1 MDEVTKKWGNL
12 SLTEREVTE
21 HDLQD
26 TPRVEGAAIVA
37 KFFTKRRVN
46 LGAVAN
52 TLKSAWRTDLSFEF
66 RDLGENKA
74 IVLFEDETDMIR
86 VLTNGPWSFDK
97 YLLAVHKLGEEEQI
111 QDISFDMVS
120 FWVQLHDIPARRMT
134 KETGERI
141 GRTLGE
147 IEEVD
152 IPETA
157 NLLGKYIRVRVKVDT
172 TQPLCRGRLVK
183 FGGPTPVWVSCKYE
197 RLPIFC
203 YWCGKLNHDEK
214 DCGIWLR
221 SRGTVQ
227 AHDQQY
233 GAWLRAKPENL
244 QRPQRVQV
252 DNSNN
257 REKGKASSSGIKP
270 MEIST
275 TKEADRNRN
284 DKETSGRME
293 VEITVETDEAKRRQ
307 HETSTIPQYPET
319 SMSVGMG
326 DKGDMT
332 LAGNDEKLGRNV
344 IGTADI
350 LGLLTKT
357 EDTKRARECVEVK
370 GSKVDVVAPVS
381 SDPKGAGLNP
391 GEENKVGST
400 MGLDTHVT
408 AEKEGLTIGPLKAAS
423 TNWPDQGKQKEPENN
438 ITQKAPRQNRK
449 HMQAGVS
456 CADGLESKE
465 NEGFSSKITKG
476 TWKRINRE
484 ASTTVAMEG
493 RSMEEGPKRKSLPT
507 HGEADQNKMQ
517 DKRAKL
523 DTEEVLGKVFKKLL
537 GSAEVARQ
545 PRRGQ

>member
-12 SLTEREVTE
+12 SLTEREVIE

-26 TPRVEGAAIVA
+26 TAWVEGVAIVA
-37 KFFTKRRVN
+37 KFFTKRKVN

-52 TLKSAWRTDLSFEF
+52 TLKSAWRTDLSFEV

-74 IVLFEDETDMIR
+74 VVLFEDETDMIR
-86 VLTNGPWSFDK
+86 VLTNGPWSFEK

-111 QDISFDMVS
+111 QNISFDMVS

-152 IPETA
+152 IPKTA

-197 RLPIFC
+197 RLSIFC

-252 DNSNN
+252 NNSNN
-257 REKGKASSSGIKP
+257 REKGKASSSGTKP

-275 TKEADRNRN
+275 TKEGGRSRNE
-284 DKETSGRME
+284 KEEAGRME
-293 VEITVETDEAKRRQ
+293 VEIMAETEEAKRRQ
-307 HETSTIPQYPET
+307 HETNNTPQNPGT

-326 DKGDMT
+326 DIIDKT
-332 LAGNDEKLGRNV
+332 LAGIDEELGRNV
-344 IGTADI
+344 TDVADI
-350 LGLLTKT
+350 LGPLTKT
-357 EDTKRARECVEVK
+357 EDTKRAGDCFEVK
-370 GSKVDVVAPVS
+370 GGKVDVVASVS
-381 SDPKGAGLNP
+381 R
-391 GEENKVGST
+391 
-400 MGLDTHVT
+400 
-408 AEKEGLTIGPLKAAS
+408 I
-423 TNWPDQGKQKEPENN
+423 QKE
-438 ITQKAPRQNRK
+438 
-449 HMQAGVS
+449 QA
-456 CADGLESKE
+456 
-465 NEGFSSKITKG
+465 
-476 TWKRINRE
+476 
-484 ASTTVAMEG
+484 
-493 RSMEEGPKRKSLPT
+493 
-507 HGEADQNKMQ
+507 
-517 DKRAKL
+517 
-523 DTEEVLGKVFKKLL
+523 
-537 GSAEVARQ
+537 
-545 PRRGQ
+545 